1 MKKVALIF
9 VQISYPKTWNFYTKL
24 DLTKGSKSDADSN
37 YTSEM
42 IEATDA
48 KVTKR
53 AEKYRTYLYLRK
65 RYPLA
70 K

>member
-1 MKKVALIF
+1 MKKFALIF
-9 VQISYPKTWNFYTKL
+9 VQISYPKTRCTKL
-24 DLTKGSKSDADSN
+24 DLTKGSKSDSN

-53 AEKYRTYLYLRK
+53 EEKHRTHLYLRK

-70 K
+70 R